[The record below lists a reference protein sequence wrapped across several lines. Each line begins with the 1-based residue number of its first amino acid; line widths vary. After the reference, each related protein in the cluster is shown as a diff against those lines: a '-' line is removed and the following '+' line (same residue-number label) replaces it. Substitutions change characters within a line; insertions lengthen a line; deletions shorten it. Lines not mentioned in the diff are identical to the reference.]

1 MGKHYIRQLYG
12 VILTYL
18 NNVEKYFLIFL
29 HIIILLLIIESL
41 LKQNDFIVVLHIE
54 HFRSQE
60 GQEELLIPT

>member
-29 HIIILLLIIESL
+29 HIIILLLIIEPL
-41 LKQNDFIVVLHIE
+41 LKLNDFIVVLHIE

-60 GQEELLIPT
+60 DQEELLIST